1 MIMPNANRKLSH
13 SLLNTKVVKGAL
25 KLAASVVRLAPFL
38 TRIRAAAAR
47 ESHKLQVTG
56 SNPVSASILVCSI
69 LEHTTRNLSAVF
81 PSFSFARLR
90 SGFFCGVACGIA
102 T

>member
-1 MIMPNANRKLSH
+1 MIMPNANRKLSQ
-13 SLLNTKVVKGAL
+13 SPL

-47 ESHKLQVTG
+47 ESHNLEVTG
-56 SNPVSASILVCSI
+56 SIPVSASISRALAGGVVW
-69 LEHTTRNLSAVF
+69 SAVF

-90 SGFFCGVACGIA
+90 PGFFCGGA
-102 T
+102 